1 MSAASQ
7 ARSGFHRRLRLIR
20 IRGGGRRSGRVP
32 ANRRRLAALLLP
44 VLVVAACDEAPA
56 PTTTVPPT
64 TSTTETV
71 ETQVAVYDLL
81 GLANHPNGAQ
91 LRIDRVELFP
101 SSTVV
106 TGHLINGSAL
116 EISVGAGTTELR
128 TGSGLVASL
137 VDPFEPITLAP
148 ASEASLTL
156 LFGPIPADTDSVT
169 LGFNQG
175 GGSSPAS
182 TTATVP
188 SFDVG
193 PIGLGEGTT
202 RPALPDPVPV
212 STALTDTAGVELRV
226 EGINFTETRVGL
238 AVRLTNPTGFE
249 ARITPSLAPT
259 VLVDDLGNRYTLVLP
274 EGETTVTIP
283 RGGAVAGTLVFAGR
297 IHPQAA
303 SLGLGINV
311 GTESRVDRDRI
322 FPEFVVRDI
331 PLTGAASRAVLPN
344 PTTVELAASH
354 PASVEVSVT
363 RVGFTDS
370 TIEVGLEAANSRDD
384 SVALA
389 AAGTFLLDDI
399 GNAYPLVRSTANPE
413 FVIPESSAT
422 EATLA
427 FAGRIADDATA
438 VTLYVNEGRSVD
450 DPDTRE
456 PALVIGPVAFE
467 RSDAPREVI
476 EAQVFVVGLRTRVE
490 PAELVVSE
498 IDRITQTLQEFDATD
513 VDGGFRL
520 TLPDS
525 ILFDFG
531 SSELRGD
538 SAQALTLIAE
548 VLEFYA
554 DAEIVVVG
562 HTDSVGSATANQRL
576 SEQRAQS
583 VVDALVD
590 NHGVLM
596 ERMSAEGRG
605 ADEPVADNTN
615 PDGSDNPE
623 GRQLNRRVEIVVLTD
638 EPVELP

>member
-1 MSAASQ
+1 M
-7 ARSGFHRRLRLIR
+7 RPHRAI
-20 IRGGGRRSGRVP
+20 V
-32 ANRRRLAALLLP
+32 LLVT
-44 VLVVAACDEAPA
+44 VLGVAACDDAA
-56 PTTTVPPT
+56 TPTTPPPSS
-64 TSTTETV
+64 TSTTEAV
-71 ETQVAVYDLL
+71 ETRVTVYDLL

-91 LRIDRVELFP
+91 LRIDRIELFA

-106 TGHLINGSAL
+106 TGHLINGSGL

-137 VDPFEPITLAP
+137 VDPFEPVAVAP
-148 ASEASLTL
+148 AQEIGLTL
-156 LFGPIPADTDSVT
+156 RFGPIPPDTDSVT
-169 LGFNQG
+169 LGFNLG

-188 SFDVG
+188 SFEVG

-212 STALTDTAGVELRV
+212 ATAITDTAGVELRV
-226 EGINFTETRVGL
+226 EGINFTETRIGL
-238 AVRLTNPTGFE
+238 AVRLTNPTSLE

-259 VLVDDLGNRYTLVLP
+259 VLVDDLGNRYSLVLP

-297 IHPQAA
+297 IDPRAVT
-303 SLGLGINV
+303 LGLGINV

-322 FPEFVVRDI
+322 FPEFVVREI
-331 PLTGAASRAVLPN
+331 PLAGATSRAVLPD
-344 PTTVELAASH
+344 PASLDLSVSH
-354 PASVEVSVT
+354 PASVDVAVT

-370 TIEVGLEAANSRDD
+370 TIEVGLEATNSRDV

-389 AAGTFLLDDI
+389 AAGTFLVDDA
-399 GNAYPLVRSTANPE
+399 GNAYPLVRSAANPQ

-427 FAGRIADDATA
+427 FAGRIADSATS
-438 VTLYVNEGRSVD
+438 VTLYINEGRSAD
-450 DPDTRE
+450 DPETRE
-456 PALVIGPVAFE
+456 PALVLGPVAFE
-467 RSDAPREVI
+467 RSDAPPEVI
-476 EAQVFVVGLRTRVE
+476 EPQVFVVGPRTRVE
-490 PAELVVSE
+490 RAELVVSE

-531 SSELRGD
+531 SADLRGD

-554 DAEIVVVG
+554 DADIIVVG
-562 HTDSVGSATANQRL
+562 HTDSVGSSSANQRL

-590 NHGVLM
+590 DHGV
-596 ERMSAEGRG
+596 EPDRMAAEGRG
-605 ADEPVADNTN
+605 ADEPIADNTN

>member
-1 MSAASQ
+1 M
-7 ARSGFHRRLRLIR
+7 
-20 IRGGGRRSGRVP
+20 
-32 ANRRRLAALLLP
+32 NRLAALLAI
-44 VLVVAACDEAPA
+44 VLVAAACDDSSAPA
-56 PTTTVPPT
+56 TTVPVETTTTVAA
-64 TSTTETV
+64 
-71 ETQVAVYDLL
+71 ETQLAVYDLL

-91 LRIDRVELFP
+91 LRIDRIELFP
-101 SSTVV
+101 SATVV

-128 TGSGLVASL
+128 TGSGIVASL
-137 VDPFEPITLAP
+137 VDPFEPITLVSA
-148 ASEASLTL
+148 EEEGLTL
-156 LFGPIPADTDSVT
+156 RFGPIPVDTESVT
-169 LGFNQG
+169 LAFNQG

-188 SFDVG
+188 SFEVG

-212 STALTDTAGVELRV
+212 ATALTDTAGVELRV
-226 EGINFTETRVGL
+226 EGINFTETRIGL
-238 AVRLTNPTGFE
+238 AVRLTNPTSLE

-259 VLVDDLGNRYTLVLP
+259 VLVDDLGNRYPLVLP
-274 EGETTVTIP
+274 EGETTVTVP

-297 IHPQAA
+297 IHPQA
-303 SLGLGINV
+303 SSIGLGVNV

-322 FPEFVVRDI
+322 FPEFVIRDI
-331 PLTGAASRAVLPN
+331 PLVGAASRAVLPG
-344 PTTVELAASH
+344 PLSADLSVTH
-354 PASVEVSVT
+354 PASVEVRLT

-370 TIEVGLEAANSRDD
+370 TIEVGVEVANSRDD

-389 AAGTFLLDDI
+389 AAGTFLIDDA
-399 GNAYPLVRSTANPE
+399 GNAYPLVRSTANPQLI
-413 FVIPESSAT
+413 IPESSAT

-427 FAGRIADDATA
+427 FSGRIAGAATS
-438 VTLYVNEGRSVD
+438 VTLFVNEGRSAD
-450 DPDTRE
+450 DPGTRE
-456 PALVIGPVAFE
+456 PALVIGPVVFE
-467 RSDAPREVI
+467 RSDAPPEVI
-476 EAQVFVVGLRTRVE
+476 EAQVFPVGPRTRVE
-490 PAELVVSE
+490 RAELVVSE

-554 DAEIVVVG
+554 DAEIIVVG

-583 VVDALVD
+583 VVDALVSD
-590 NHGVLM
+590 HGVEM
-596 ERMSAEGRG
+596 DRMSAEGRG

>member
-1 MSAASQ
+1 MTNPP
-7 ARSGFHRRLRLIR
+7 RLL
-20 IRGGGRRSGRVP
+20 
-32 ANRRRLAALLLP
+32 ALLL
-44 VLVVAACDEAPA
+44 VATVVAGCDEAPA

-64 TSTTETV
+64 TSTTAEAEV
-71 ETQVAVYDLL
+71 QVAVYDLL
-81 GLANHPNGAQ
+81 GLSNHPNGAQ
-91 LRIDRVELFP
+91 LRIDRIELFP

-137 VDPFEPITLAP
+137 VDPFEPLNLDP
-148 ASEASLTL
+148 ADEEGLTL
-156 LFGPIPADTDSVT
+156 RFGPIPADTESVS
-169 LGFNQG
+169 LAFNQG

-188 SFDVG
+188 SFEVG

-212 STALTDTAGVELRV
+212 ATALTDTAGVELRV
-226 EGINFTETRVGL
+226 EGINFTETRIGL
-238 AVRLTNPTGFE
+238 AVRMTNPTSLE

-259 VLVDDLGNRYTLVLP
+259 VLVDDLGNRYTLILP
-274 EGETTVTIP
+274 EGETTVTVP

-297 IHPQAA
+297 IHPQAS

-331 PLTGAASRAVLPN
+331 PLVGAASRAVLPS
-344 PTTVELAASH
+344 PTSADLSASH
-354 PASVEVSVT
+354 PASVEVSLT

-370 TIEVGLEAANSRDD
+370 TIEVGVEVANSRDD

-389 AAGTFLLDDI
+389 SAGTFLVDDA

-413 FVIPESSAT
+413 FVIPETSAT

-427 FAGRIADDATA
+427 FSGRIADTATS

-450 DPDTRE
+450 DPETRE
-456 PALVIGPVAFE
+456 PAFVVGPVEFE
-467 RSDAPREVI
+467 RSDAPPEVI
-476 EAQVFVVGLRTRVE
+476 EALVFVVGPRTRVE
-490 PAELVVSE
+490 RAELVVSE

-531 SSELRGD
+531 SAELRGD
-538 SAQALTLIAE
+538 SDQALTLIAE

-554 DAEIVVVG
+554 DAEIIVVG

-583 VVDALVD
+583 VVDALISD
-590 NHGVLM
+590 HGVDT
-596 ERMSAEGRG
+596 ERLSAEGRG

>member
-1 MSAASQ
+1 MN
-7 ARSGFHRRLRLIR
+7 
-20 IRGGGRRSGRVP
+20 V
-32 ANRRRLAALLLP
+32 RRLAALLA
-44 VLVVAACDEAPA
+44 VGLVVTACEDAPA
-56 PTTTVPPT
+56 PTTTVSVET
-64 TSTTETV
+64 TTTEAV
-71 ETQVAVYDLL
+71 ETQIAVYDLL

-91 LRIDRVELFP
+91 LRIDRIELFP
-101 SSTVV
+101 SATVV

-137 VDPFEPITLAP
+137 IDPFQPIALGSA
-148 ASEASLTL
+148 EEEGLTL
-156 LFGPIPADTDSVT
+156 RFGPIPADTESVT
-169 LGFNQG
+169 LVFNRG

-188 SFDVG
+188 SFEVG
-193 PIGLGEGTT
+193 PIGLGEDTT

-212 STALTDTAGVELRV
+212 ATALTDVAGVELRV
-226 EGINFTETRVGL
+226 EGINFTETRIGV
-238 AVRLTNPTGFE
+238 AVRLTNPTSLE

-259 VLVDDLGNRYTLVLP
+259 VVVDDLGNRYTLVLP
-274 EGETTVTIP
+274 EGETRVTVP

-297 IHPQAA
+297 IHPQA
-303 SLGLGINV
+303 SSIGLGVNV

-322 FPEFVVRDI
+322 FPEFVIRDI
-331 PLTGAASRAVLPN
+331 PLVGAASRAVLPGSVSADLSVAH
-344 PTTVELAASH
+344 PT
-354 PASVEVSVT
+354 SVEVRLT

-370 TIEVGLEAANSRDD
+370 TIDIGVEVTNSRDD

-389 AAGTFLLDDI
+389 AAGTFLTDDV
-399 GNAYPLVRSTANPE
+399 GNAYPLVRSTANPQ
-413 FVIPESSAT
+413 FVIPESSTT

-427 FAGRIADDATA
+427 FSGRIADTATS
-438 VTLYVNEGRSVD
+438 VTLFVNEGRSAD

-456 PALVIGPVAFE
+456 PALVVGPVAFE
-467 RSDAPREVI
+467 RSDAPPEVI
-476 EAQVFVVGLRTRVE
+476 EAQVFPVGPRTRVE
-490 PAELVVSE
+490 RSELVVSE

-538 SAQALTLIAE
+538 STQALTLIAE

-554 DAEIVVVG
+554 DAEIIVVG
-562 HTDSVGSATANQRL
+562 YTDAVGSATANQRL

-583 VVDALVD
+583 VVDALIGD
-590 NHGVLM
+590 HGVEM

-605 ADEPVADNTN
+605 ADEPVADNAN